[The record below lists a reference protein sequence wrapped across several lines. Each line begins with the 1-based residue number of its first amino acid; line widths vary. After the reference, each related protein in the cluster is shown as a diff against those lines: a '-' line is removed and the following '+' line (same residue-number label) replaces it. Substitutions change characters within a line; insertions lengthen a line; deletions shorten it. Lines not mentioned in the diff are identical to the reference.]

1 LESKPWAVNVPV
13 KVHGVTVN
21 PVRTLLFTFYLAIV
35 ARTKGK
41 QGDIIF
47 ADPIEGVV
55 VIPQDKLDATLEL
68 LPKLTSADDKVKE
81 EVEKEMSVKEAF
93 AKHREA

>member
-1 LESKPWAVNVPV
+1 
-13 KVHGVTVN
+13 
-21 PVRTLLFTFYLAIV
+21 
-35 ARTKGK
+35 
-41 QGDIIF
+41 
-47 ADPIEGVV
+47 V

-81 EVEKEMSVKEAF
+81 EVEKGMSVKEAF